1 MKGIGMICND
11 CNHYTVCKMW
21 LRFMG
26 EVGVFRDISEIP
38 DLTKT
43 TDCPHLERKYK
54 DESNRGQ

>member
-1 MKGIGMICND
+1 MICND